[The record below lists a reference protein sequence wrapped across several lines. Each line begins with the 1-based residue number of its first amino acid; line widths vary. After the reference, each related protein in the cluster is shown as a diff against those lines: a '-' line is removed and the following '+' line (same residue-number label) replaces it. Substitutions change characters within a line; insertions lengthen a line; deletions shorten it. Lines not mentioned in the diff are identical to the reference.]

1 MGRYWLVEGG
11 GWNLADSVIRCA
23 RFLDSK
29 CPKIGRC
36 RAAKNGLSTSF
47 AHMGSCQKRAG
58 YALQIPSSDRIRA
71 QHHAARPARGGANR
85 AQDSEIPQ
93 ELEELTRKSQTESG
107 ALAHKWDRERAC
119 RFQDC
124 EAPHAPRFHDFG
136 ASSQDSAVPIQN
148 RGRGA
153 TPRRSP
159 CSRGREPRPRFQDCA
174 RARQNRGR
182 SRGQIPCRLRY
193 SRALHCASRARRA
206 CACRCPSGAAAR
218 PAQPVRGFSSWRGGK
233 PTLGGM
239 RNVGDSKAMSR
250 MSIPCCCSC
259 ACGVGSG
266 CHRAGFARPRCGC
279 EPSRRQL
286 LAFAPRHS
294 RCRA

>member
-1 MGRYWLVEGG
+1 MESSGFRNTLRAFFRFQVPENKALPRRQKWAKYVFCPHGLVSKES
-11 GWNLADSVIRCA
+11 WVRIADSK
-23 RFLDSK
+23 L
-29 CPKIGRC
+29 G
-36 RAAKNGLSTSF
+36 
-47 AHMGSCQKRAG
+47 
-58 YALQIPSSDRIRA
+58 
-71 QHHAARPARGGANR
+71 
-85 AQDSEIPQ
+85 
-93 ELEELTRKSQTESG
+93 
-107 ALAHKWDRERAC
+107 
-119 RFQDC
+119 
-124 EAPHAPRFHDFG
+124 
-136 ASSQDSAVPIQN
+136 QN
-148 RGRGA
+148 QGA